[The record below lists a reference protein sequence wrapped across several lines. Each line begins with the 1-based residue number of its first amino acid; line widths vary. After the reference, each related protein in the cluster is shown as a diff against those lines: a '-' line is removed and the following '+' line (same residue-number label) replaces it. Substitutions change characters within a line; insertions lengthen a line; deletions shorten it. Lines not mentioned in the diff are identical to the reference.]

1 MKMPTIQNTV
11 TEMKNDLN
19 RPISVLNI
27 AKETVNK
34 LKKLNRNYSTKKSEQ
49 REKENNNSNDK
60 TMEHQGLWSNIKRS
74 THQNLIK
81 GREIVKEEMSRKIS
95 QDFSKVSDRH
105 QTTDPESSQR
115 ANSIKTKRA
124 TTKQMIFKL
133 LQTED
138 KEKILKTDREKRHIT
153 YRGK

>member
-19 RPISVLNI
+19 RPISVHNR

-34 LKKLNRNYSTKKSEQ
+34 LKKLNRNYSTKKSE
-49 REKENNNSNDK
+49 RWEKENNNSNDK
-60 TMEHQGLWSNIKRS
+60 TIEHQGLWNNIKRS

-81 GREIVKEEMSRKIS
+81 GREIVKEEILIKIS

-105 QTTDPESSQR
+105 QTTPAHRE
-115 ANSIKTKRA
+115 
-124 TTKQMIFKL
+124 
-133 LQTED
+133 QTA
-138 KEKILKTDREKRHIT
+138 
-153 YRGK
+153 